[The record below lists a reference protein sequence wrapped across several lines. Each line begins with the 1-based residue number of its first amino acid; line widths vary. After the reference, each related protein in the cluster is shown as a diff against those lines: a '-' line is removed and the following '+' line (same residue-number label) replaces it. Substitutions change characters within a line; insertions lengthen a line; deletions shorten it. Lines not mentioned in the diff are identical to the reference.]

1 MKGSV
6 STMAVVRTRRIIDDA
21 GADAV
26 IAAAEKVAN
35 EKGYRVVFAVV
46 DPWGEVIQ
54 LRRTQNAQIAS
65 SRVAIDKART
75 AAIFVRPSRVM
86 EEQVTNGRLGALALH
101 GVSALTGGIPLV
113 VDGEVVGAIGT
124 SGETPDQD
132 EECSI
137 AGAKADFSTVE
148 VPALTF
154 AGARLAADAVAAAAT
169 ARGVSPVAAVVDA
182 GGALVYLWRPDG
194 AQVASAEVSVDKAR
208 TAAIYRRPSK
218 DFEDQASGGRPSA
231 LHLARAVP
239 LQGGMPILYDGQ
251 VIGAI
256 GVSGASSAPEDQE
269 LATIGADAA
278 AAAARAAGNGGGNGA
293 VFFSHTDV
301 DRKFETG
308 GLLLDTP
315 RYKIDAGRR
324 NAPGE
329 VEYHEGVVDVMHIVS
344 GKATVITGGEMVDAR
359 KVAAG
364 ELRARSISGGKKH
377 TLAEGDV
384 LAIPNGV
391 PHQFVDVSDPFL
403 YFVVKVE
410 A

>member
-1 MKGSV
+1 MEL
-6 STMAVVRTRRIIDDA
+6 VRTRRIIDDA
-21 GADAV
+21 GAEAV

-35 EKGYRVVFAVV
+35 ENGYRVVFAVV

-65 SRVAIDKART
+65 SRVAVDKART
-75 AAIFVRPSRVM
+75 AAIFVRSSRVM

-132 EECSI
+132 EACSI
-137 AGAKADFSTVE
+137 AGAAAEFSTVE
-148 VPALTF
+148 VPAITF
-154 AGARLAADAVAAAAT
+154 EGAKFAAEAVQEVSEE
-169 ARGVSPVAAVVDA
+169 RGVAPVAAVVDA
-182 GGALVYLWRPDG
+182 GGALVYLWRPDA

-239 LQGGMPILYDGQ
+239 LQGGMPIMFEGQ

-256 GVSGASSAPEDQE
+256 GVSGATLAPEDQE
-269 LATIGADAA
+269 LATIGAAA
-278 AAAARAAGNGGGNGA
+278 A
-293 VFFSHTDV
+293 S
-301 DRKFETG
+301 
-308 GLLLDTP
+308 L
-315 RYKIDAGRR
+315 
-324 NAPGE
+324 
-329 VEYHEGVVDVMHIVS
+329 
-344 GKATVITGGEMVDAR
+344 
-359 KVAAG
+359 
-364 ELRARSISGGKKH
+364 
-377 TLAEGDV
+377 
-384 LAIPNGV
+384 
-391 PHQFVDVSDPFL
+391 
-403 YFVVKVE
+403 VKVE